1 MDPVIERKFHNV
13 RRRLDQLGFR
23 QPLDF
28 VSLPLVEKLF
38 SDLVSTTESLKQLKV
53 LRASGVCNIHTD
65 AAQ

>member
-1 MDPVIERKFHNV
+1 MDPIVERKFQNL

-38 SDLVSTTESLKQLKV
+38 SDLVHTTESLKQLKV
-53 LRASGVCNIHTD
+53 CARMERMHPWLKL
-65 AAQ
+65 